1 MLERKPLMGITK
13 SLSIVIVGISLATA
27 ACATRPTAEVDAANA
42 AVASAT
48 AGAGTF
54 AADSVQAARA
64 AKDAL
69 DAELRVQDQKK
80 FLKSYDR
87 TRELAAAAKAAG
99 EKAAADAAAARE
111 AVEAKAAQARADAA
125 TAAAARAK
133 TRAEAVRIRRQMK
146 TPTKIKDVRPVYPA
160 IAQAARAQG
169 AVVIEATIGP
179 DGKVVDTKVVRSVP
193 LLDQAAVDAV
203 RQWEYAP
210 TRVNGKAVPVVM
222 TITINFARP

>member
-1 MLERKPLMGITK
+1 MLERKPIMGITK

-27 ACATRPTAEVDAANA
+27 ACATRPTAEVDDANA
-42 AVASAT
+42 TVASAT

-54 AADSVQAARA
+54 AADSVQAAKD

-69 DAELRVQDQKK
+69 DAELRVQDQK

-133 TRAEAVRIRRQMK
+133 TRAEAVRSRRQMK

-222 TITINFARP
+222 TITINFTRP